1 MDDKTKKKI
10 ETMNSVLVKMADIQ
24 NSQQSLIEKIARVEV
39 DLFNINSKDLD
50 AKLEQV
56 MDHSNDSMDIIKEA
70 IEAFEIKR
78 NGIRN
83 EA

>member
-24 NSQQSLIEKIARVEV
+24 NSQQSLIEKIAQVEV